1 MKCGSD
7 TTLLIKN
14 IAKRLNLEGTQQQL
28 TVTSTLSKS
37 DKTDSAIV
45 SVNTSSSSMKDSS
58 KLSAWLLN
66 NLDIL
71 FKRYDTFEIKQKYP
85 HLNRIEFP
93 QLKDLD
99 VTTLKVH

>member
-7 TTLLIKN
+7 TTLLIEN

-37 DKTDSAIV
+37 DKIDSAIV

-58 KLSAWLLN
+58 KLSAWLVN

-71 FKRYDTFEIKQKYP
+71 FKRCDTFEIKQKHP

-99 VTTLKVH
+99 VTILKVH